1 MVTVIKKRERK
12 KYMKNREEDRKY
24 EQKEWRYS
32 MINKK
37 IMEK

>member
-1 MVTVIKKRERK
+1 
-12 KYMKNREEDRKY
+12 MKNREEDRKY

-37 IMEK
+37 IMEKWVIRNN